1 MKAVGFH
8 HQKDTTLVK
17 PGLTVI
23 TQPKVVGLFVNVKSV
38 SSVPSMSP
46 IVRVLNLEIPCPNLS
61 VFFWSVVFSPS
72 AVF

>member
-17 PGLTVI
+17 PGLNVI